1 MAVTYA
7 LARSA
12 PEPTVPLS
20 ILVTGQTPIIQG
32 KGLEIGHAF
41 GAGNAERD
49 ER

>member
-12 PEPTVPLS
+12 PGLVIPLS
-20 ILVTGQTPIIQG
+20 ILVTGQRLIIQG
-32 KGLEIGHAF
+32 KGLESGHSV
-41 GAGNAERD
+41 GAGNAERI